1 MAGSKCGGNQRES
14 KPANCELRIAMAMAM
29 AAALLL
35 LLLLLLANASAEEWP
50 GPRPACPLE
59 PEPEPGPASK
69 LSKVISL
76 PFSGIAA
83 VSYENEVVLRD
94 CKFSR

>member
-1 MAGSKCGGNQRES
+1 
-14 KPANCELRIAMAMAM
+14 MAMAM

-35 LLLLLLANASAEEWP
+35 LLLLLLANASAGEWP
-50 GPRPACPLE
+50 GPVCPLE
-59 PEPEPGPASK
+59 PESEPGPASK

-76 PFSGIAA
+76 PLSGIAA

-94 CKFSR
+94 CKSLR